1 MSKIVLYPANGY
13 DFDAADVAAYLAGL
27 TSGVFSS
34 AEDFPVTAAG
44 GLKVT
49 VGAGRGW
56 VHPSRFTG
64 YSIAKREADTLTMP
78 LADPSLPRIDCIVMR
93 YDAGAGAA
101 SLQVL
106 QGTASSTP
114 TAPAISRTEL
124 IYDLC
129 LAEITRPAGSTN
141 ITTGQITDTRLDEAL
156 CGIVRD
162 GVTGIPTEELIAS
175 ARERINALEETASA
189 AAKEADASKTAAAQ
203 SEANAEVYKE
213 AAATSE
219 SNAAG
224 SASASAGSAAAAAR
238 SESAAAGSSTQAA
251 NSANAAEK
259 SKTAA
264 ATSEINAARHEEAAK
279 EVVTQNAKGYGGG
292 YSRTFTLTAPQTG
305 WAVLEAPIGIYR
317 YYADVA
323 LADCTAKWNAFAAVL
338 PESAMTAFVAR
349 VANIIETKDGSVR
362 LYAVNAPEE
371 DVKFTLSVFAVG
383 SRTYSLTVPVNGWVQ
398 SENTVGVNQW
408 QCDLELE
415 DSSVE
420 KVPMGMAALENTT
433 EALST
438 PGLSA
443 TMETFDGYIRVY
455 AKKRPAADIN
465 IVVILLAKNE
475 VN

>member
-1 MSKIVLYPANGY
+1 MVFVDRKAKYPGRWTMKKSDGTSEVVTLVRNDEPEVEGTPMNAETLNTLSDVAG
-13 DFDAADVAAYLAGL
+13 ADVARIQ
-27 TSGVFSS
+27 
-34 AEDFPVTAAG
+34 AE
-44 GLKVT
+44 
-49 VGAGRGW
+49 
-56 VHPSRFTG
+56 
-64 YSIAKREADTLTMP
+64 
-78 LADPSLPRIDCIVMR
+78 
-93 YDAGAGAA
+93 
-101 SLQVL
+101 
-106 QGTASSTP
+106 
-114 TAPAISRTEL
+114 
-124 IYDLC
+124 
-129 LAEITRPAGSTN
+129 
-141 ITTGQITDTRLDEAL
+141 
-156 CGIVRD
+156 
-162 GVTGIPTEELIAS
+162 
-175 ARERINALEETASA
+175 A
-189 AAKEADASKTAAAQ
+189 AAKKSEEDRKKAEAAAG
-203 SEANAEVYKE
+203 NAVNDATGLIKGYADSALASKE
-213 AAATSE
+213 AAAASE
-219 SNAAG
+219 V
-224 SASASAGSAAAAAR
+224 
-238 SESAAAGSSTQAA
+238 
-251 NSANAAEK
+251 NSK
-259 SKTAA
+259 LYS
-264 ATSEINAARHEEAAK
+264 EAAK
-279 EVVTQNAKGYGGG
+279 QVVTQNAKGYGGG

-362 LYAVNAPEE
+362 LYAVNAPDG

-398 SENTVGVNQW
+398 AENTVGVNQW
-408 QCDLELE
+408 QCDLTLE

-455 AKKRPAADIN
+455 AKKRPAVDIN

>member
-1 MSKIVLYPANGY
+1 MQQIKIDFDNPGLPQHLEAMEGDAQSRFFQATLYRSGAAYTPPAGVAYSIMYRGFGEQNQGWYDTIEDDTGKRDACVASGNVVTCEIDRHALIVPGHVSIVLCITNDRGY
-13 DFDAADVAAYLAGL
+13 MLKSRPILTDARNDNYDDTVEVESFFRITGKTSAWWLQNKKDVQDLVDQATTEATKAKNSAD
-27 TSGVFSS
+27 
-34 AEDFPVTAAG
+34 
-44 GLKVT
+44 
-49 VGAGRGW
+49 
-56 VHPSRFTG
+56 
-64 YSIAKREADTLTMP
+64 
-78 LADPSLPRIDCIVMR
+78 
-93 YDAGAGAA
+93 
-101 SLQVL
+101 
-106 QGTASSTP
+106 
-114 TAPAISRTEL
+114 
-124 IYDLC
+124 
-129 LAEITRPAGSTN
+129 
-141 ITTGQITDTRLDEAL
+141 
-156 CGIVRD
+156 
-162 GVTGIPTEELIAS
+162 AS
-175 ARERINALEETASA
+175 ATSA
-189 AAKEADASKTAAAQ
+189 AASKGSADNSAA
-203 SEANAEVYKE
+203 
-213 AAATSE
+213 
-219 SNAAG
+219 
-224 SASASAGSAAAAAR
+224 SASASSGSAAAAAR
-238 SESAAAGSSTQAA
+238 SEGAAAGSATQAA
-251 NSANAAEK
+251 GSA
-259 SKTAA
+259 SAA
-264 ATSEINAARHEEAAK
+264 ATSEGKSKLYSEAAK

-362 LYAVNAPEE
+362 LYAVNAPKQ

-383 SRTYSLTVPVNGWVQ
+383 SRTYSLTVPANEWVQ
-398 SENTVGVNQW
+398 AENTVGVNQW
-408 QCDLELE
+408 QCDLTLE

-455 AKKRPAADIN
+455 AKKKPAADIN

>member
-1 MSKIVLYPANGY
+1 MALVKKWGQAAV
-13 DFDAADVAAYLAGL
+13 DAA
-27 TSGVFSS
+27 
-34 AEDFPVTAAG
+34 
-44 GLKVT
+44 
-49 VGAGRGW
+49 
-56 VHPSRFTG
+56 
-64 YSIAKREADTLTMP
+64 REAKE
-78 LADPSLPRIDCIVMR
+78 S
-93 YDAGAGAA
+93 
-101 SLQVL
+101 
-106 QGTASSTP
+106 
-114 TAPAISRTEL
+114 
-124 IYDLC
+124 
-129 LAEITRPAGSTN
+129 
-141 ITTGQITDTRLDEAL
+141 
-156 CGIVRD
+156 
-162 GVTGIPTEELIAS
+162 EE
-175 ARERINALEETASA
+175 R
-189 AAKEADASKTAAAQ
+189 
-203 SEANAEVYKE
+203 
-213 AAATSE
+213 
-219 SNAAG
+219 AAG
-224 SASASAGSAAAAAR
+224 SASASTDSAAAAAR
-238 SESAAAGSSTQAA
+238 SESAAAGSATKAA
-251 NSANAAEK
+251 DSASAAEK

-264 ATSEINAARHEEAAK
+264 ATSESNAKDSEDAAKAAAEEAAASKAAAATSEKKADASKTAAARSEANSKAYKDAAATSESNAADSASASAGSAAAADRSERAAAGSATAASGSASAAATSESNAAKHEEAAK
-279 EVVTQNAKGYGGG
+279 QVVTQNAKGYGGG

-398 SENTVGVNQW
+398 AENSVWANQW
-408 QCDLELE
+408 QCDLTLE

>member
-1 MSKIVLYPANGY
+1 MQQIKIDFDNPGLPQHLEAMEGDAQSRFFQATLYRSGAAYTPPADAVYSIMYRGFGEQNQGWYDTIEDDTGKRDACVASGNVVTCEIDRHALIVPGHVSIVLCITNDRGY
-13 DFDAADVAAYLAGL
+13 MLKSRPILTDARNDNY
-27 TSGVFSS
+27 
-34 AEDFPVTAAG
+34 DD
-44 GLKVT
+44 T
-49 VGAGRGW
+49 VE
-56 VHPSRFTG
+56 VESYF
-64 YSIAKREADTLTMP
+64 
-78 LADPSLPRIDCIVMR
+78 
-93 YDAGAGAA
+93 
-101 SLQVL
+101 
-106 QGTASSTP
+106 
-114 TAPAISRTEL
+114 
-124 IYDLC
+124 
-129 LAEITRPAGSTN
+129 
-141 ITTGQITDTRLDEAL
+141 QITGKTSEWWLQNKKDVQDLVNMATAEA
-156 CGIVRD
+156 
-162 GVTGIPTEELIAS
+162 TKAENS
-175 ARERINALEETASA
+175 ANASA
-189 AAKEADASKTAAAQ
+189 ASAA
-203 SEANAEVYKE
+203 
-213 AAATSE
+213 
-219 SNAAG
+219 
-224 SASASAGSAAAAAR
+224 ASAGSAAEAAR
-238 SESAAAGSSTQAA
+238 SQSAAAGSATEAA
-251 NSANAAEK
+251 NSATAAEK

-264 ATSEINAARHEEAAK
+264 ATSEINAARYEEAAK
-279 EVVTQNAKGYGGG
+279 QVVTQNAKGYGGG

-362 LYAVNAPEE
+362 LYAVNAPEQ

-383 SRTYSLTVPVNGWVQ
+383 SRTYSLTVPANGWVRA
-398 SENTVGVNQW
+398 ENTVVVNQW
-408 QCDLELE
+408 QCDLTLE

-455 AKKRPAADIN
+455 AKKRPAVDIN

>member
-1 MSKIVLYPANGY
+1 MVFVDRKAKYPGRWTMKKSDGTSEIVTLVRNDEPEVEGTPMNAETLNTLS
-13 DFDAADVAAYLAGL
+13 DVAGADIARQQAEAAANK
-27 TSGVFSS
+27 SGEDRKK
-34 AEDFPVTAAG
+34 AE
-44 GLKVT
+44 
-49 VGAGRGW
+49 
-56 VHPSRFTG
+56 
-64 YSIAKREADTLTMP
+64 
-78 LADPSLPRIDCIVMR
+78 
-93 YDAGAGAA
+93 
-101 SLQVL
+101 
-106 QGTASSTP
+106 
-114 TAPAISRTEL
+114 
-124 IYDLC
+124 
-129 LAEITRPAGSTN
+129 
-141 ITTGQITDTRLDEAL
+141 
-156 CGIVRD
+156 
-162 GVTGIPTEELIAS
+162 
-175 ARERINALEETASA
+175 A
-189 AAKEADASKTAAAQ
+189 AAKNAVDDATRLIKGYTDSALA
-203 SEANAEVYKE
+203 SKE
-213 AAATSE
+213 AAAASE
-219 SNAAG
+219 V
-224 SASASAGSAAAAAR
+224 
-238 SESAAAGSSTQAA
+238 
-251 NSANAAEK
+251 NSK
-259 SKTAA
+259 LYS
-264 ATSEINAARHEEAAK
+264 EAAK